1 MASQQDKGSQLSN
14 QICFLPAE
22 LLSSIFDLA
31 YEDTKPSTQ
40 PICKALSPFQRAL
53 LYRHVKVTSSE
64 QLKGLMHAVE
74 VNAGLGAMVKKLDV
88 NLEAGAPPLSNKRQL
103 EAFFAAFTHLA
114 RLSLG
119 TACPQLI
126 QAVLSFR
133 LSRTHLTAMTSLH
146 VEAPA
151 EWKNPFDPAHLC
163 ALNSYPSLTSLSVA
177 TSMPYRY
184 ARHIKSSTKKSEPLT
199 KIHELTLRGE
209 GVDLPSAARLPNSCP
224 SLRSLTL
231 DCTVHA
237 PQFSLILPRLS
248 TTLTSL
254 SLKTLAFYDD
264 FTQPCDTLLP
274 RFSNLEHLYLGEAT
288 FTPTL
293 FDVVKQLPALTSLGF
308 GPGALFDTW
317 RLEALIHGPA
327 RLATLKKVTL
337 DVVHGKRGYR
347 FQEDGDGVLHPEHNK
362 SEWHV
367 APDWVVPR
375 FTCQHEVPVFS
386 FSYLDVLKLLR
397 LAKRNGVGVDGT
409 TVEAVKVMADYEN
422 EVTECAIAYAFEIN
436 DFTLVKLRELWGN
449 FVVDGLICERRDS
462 PFESE
467 DSDSDEY
474 W

>member
-1 MASQQDKGSQLSN
+1 MTSEQDKGSQLSN

-53 LYRHVKVTSSE
+53 LYRHVEVTWSE

-88 NLEAGAPPLSNKRQL
+88 NLEAGAPPLGNKRQVKD
-103 EAFFAAFTHLA
+103 FFAAFTHLA

-133 LSRTHLTAMTSLH
+133 LSRTHLTAMSSLH
-146 VEAPA
+146 VQAPA
-151 EWKNPFDPAHLC
+151 EWKNPFDPAHLQ

-184 ARHIKSSTKKSEPLT
+184 ARRIKSSTKKSELLT
-199 KIHELTLRGE
+199 GIHELTLQGE

-224 SLRSLTL
+224 SLRTLTL

-237 PQFSLILPRLS
+237 PQFSLILPLLS

-254 SLKTLAFYDD
+254 TLKSLAFYDD
-264 FTQPCDTLLP
+264 FTEPCDTLLP

-288 FTPTL
+288 FSPTI
-293 FDVVKQLPALTSLGF
+293 FDVIKQLPALTSLGF

-317 RLEALIHGPA
+317 RLEAVIDGPA
-327 RLATLKKVTL
+327 RLATLKQITL
-337 DVVHGKRGYR
+337 DVVHGERGYR
-347 FQEDGDGVLHPEHNK
+347 LEEDGGGFLHPEHDL
-362 SEWHV
+362 SHWHV

-375 FTCQHEVPVFS
+375 FTCQHGVFS
-386 FSYLDVLKLLR
+386 FSFGDVLKLLY
-397 LAKRNGVGVDGT
+397 LAEKNGVEVDGT
-409 TVEAVKVMADYEN
+409 TVEAVQVMEDYYYEMSN
-422 EVTECAIAYAFEIN
+422 CEVAYAFETG
-436 DFTLVKLRELWGN
+436 DFTELRESRGDEA
-449 FVVDGLICERRDS
+449 VDDMIRDWMGS
-462 PFESE
+462 TLE
-467 DSDSDEY
+467 DEYDCDSDEC

>member
-1 MASQQDKGSQLSN
+1 MASQQDKGSQLVN

-88 NLEAGAPPLSNKRQL
+88 NLEAGAPTFGNQRQL
-103 EAFFAAFTHLA
+103 EAFFAAFTRLAHLG
-114 RLSLG
+114 LG

-126 QAVLSFR
+126 QVVLSFR

-146 VEAPA
+146 VEASA
-151 EWKNPFDPAHLC
+151 EGKNPFDPAHLQ

-184 ARHIKSSTKKSEPLT
+184 ARRIKSSTEKSELLT
-199 KIHELTLRGE
+199 GIHQLTLRGE
-209 GVDLPSAARLPNSCP
+209 GVYLPSAARLPNSCP

-288 FTPTL
+288 FSSAI

-317 RLEALIHGPA
+317 RLEALINGPA
-327 RLATLKKVTL
+327 RLAALKHLTL
-337 DVVHGKRGYR
+337 DVVYGKRGYR
-347 FQEDGDGVLHPEHNK
+347 MQEDGGGVLHPEHYK
-362 SEWHV
+362 SDWDI
-367 APDWVVPR
+367 APDWVEPL
-375 FTCQHEVPVFS
+375 FTCPPDVPD
-386 FSYLDVLKLLR
+386 FSYNSVVTLLT
-397 LAKRNGVGVDGT
+397 LAKQNGVRVDGT
-409 TVEAVKVMADYEN
+409 SVKAVEVM
-422 EVTECAIAYAFEIN
+422 
-436 DFTLVKLRELWGN
+436 REYWAELTNCG
-449 FVVDGLICERRDS
+449 GLEPDS
-462 PFESE
+462 P
-467 DSDSDEY
+467 SDGSEY